1 MALLLAIVELG
12 GYPNLGPVY
21 REAGFEVV
29 TATSMRKAV
38 SVLKRT
44 PPDVIVAEFNYQ
56 SDFRDRT
63 SNLETLLATRQA
75 RCPEARVLV
84 FYEPQQQ
91 GHLDRVLPRFPVDR
105 ALPFPVTPE
114 QVAEV
119 LAGWSE

>member
-1 MALLLAIVELG
+1 MPLLLAIIELG

-21 REAGFEVV
+21 REAGYEVV
-29 TATSMRKAV
+29 TAASMRKAV
-38 SVLKRT
+38 SVLKRR

-75 RCPEARVLV
+75 RCPEARVVV
-84 FYEPQQQ
+84 FYEPRQEA
-91 GHLDRVLPRFPVDR
+91 HLERVRARFPVDH

-114 QVAEV
+114 QVAAV
-119 LAGWSE
+119 LAG